1 MGVRNYYGKNY
12 GGAKFFPVFLKTHPT
27 GYPELKKGVY
37 TVFSDSFIKFDTI
50 SNGISK
56 VTT

>member
-1 MGVRNYYGKNY
+1 MGVRIFLGKNY

-27 GYPELKKGVY
+27 GYPELKKRSVY
-37 TVFSDSFIKFDTI
+37 CIFSFIKFDTI